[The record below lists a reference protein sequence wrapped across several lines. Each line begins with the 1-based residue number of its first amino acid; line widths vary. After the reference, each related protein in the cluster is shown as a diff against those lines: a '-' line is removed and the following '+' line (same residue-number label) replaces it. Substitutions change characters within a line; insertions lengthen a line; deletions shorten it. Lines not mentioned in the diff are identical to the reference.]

1 MSGISPF
8 GDLAAI
14 TPRVLADGV
23 VTRILHGQK
32 MSFVYIE
39 LDPGAP
45 VAEHAHRNEQIGI
58 LLSGSIDF
66 RVGGELRTQHAGE
79 TWTIPPHVPHGIDR
93 TGPEG
98 ATLVEA
104 FTPAR
109 QDWGRL
115 EQLDPR
121 PLRSTTRG
129 ATTS

>member
-1 MSGISPF
+1 MSATSPF

-23 VTRILHGQK
+23 VTRILHGEE
-32 MSFVYIE
+32 MSFVYVE

-45 VAEHAHRNEQIGI
+45 VAEHSHRNEQIGI

-66 RVGGELRTQHAGE
+66 RVGGELRTQRAGE
-79 TWTIPPHVPHGIDR
+79 TWTIPPFVPHGIDR

-109 QDWGRL
+109 QDWDGL
-115 EQLDPR
+115 EQLELR
-121 PLRSTTRG
+121 PLRSTTLG
-129 ATTS
+129 ATSS